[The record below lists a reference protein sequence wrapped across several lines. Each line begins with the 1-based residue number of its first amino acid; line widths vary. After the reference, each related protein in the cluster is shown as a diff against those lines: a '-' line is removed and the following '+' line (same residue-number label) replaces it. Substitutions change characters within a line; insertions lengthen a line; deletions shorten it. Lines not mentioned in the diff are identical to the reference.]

1 MKKIFLSTLVA
12 MSLFGTQAV
21 ALDENA
27 SSSDVSK
34 NAIVKG
40 KKVADTKKDNIKIT
54 KEAVESIKLV
64 GDVLVALNQ
73 NKKDEAIKTLEKA
86 IGKIEVVLAIPNAP
100 ALLPIDSRV
109 VVKEFA
115 GSAYD
120 VETAIITSEALLDKK
135 RVQDA
140 RVIIS
145 NLVDEIDFS
154 TVNLPLATYPVAL
167 KEAGKYLHDG
177 KVKEAKALLAQTLNT
192 FVKVTTVTPIGIL
205 EAQSLISVASQ
216 IATKDKKL
224 ALSHLAQAKDALKKS
239 EALGYTSRSDTT
251 YKILSDAIS
260 KIETEIKGKNK
271 AEKLFD
277 DLIKKIKEFK
287 EKTLSTVKN

>member
-1 MKKIFLSTLVA
+1 MKKIFLSTFVA
-12 MSLFGTQAV
+12 ISLFGTQAV

-34 NAIVKG
+34 NAVVKG

-177 KVKEAKALLAQTLNT
+177 KVKEAKALLAKTLNT

-224 ALSHLAQAKDALKKS
+224 ALSHLAQAKEALKKS

>member
-12 MSLFGTQAV
+12 ISLFGTQAI

-34 NAIVKG
+34 NAVVEG
-40 KKVADTKKDNIKIT
+40 KKVADTKKDNVKIT

-86 IGKIEVVLAIPNAP
+86 IGKIEVVLAIPKAP

-109 VVKEFA
+109 VVKEFS

-140 RVIIS
+140 RLIIS

-154 TVNLPLATYPVAL
+154 TINLPLATYPIAL
-167 KEAGKYLHDG
+167 KEAAKYLHDG
-177 KVKEAKALLAQTLNT
+177 KVKEAKALLAKTLNT

-205 EAQSLISVASQ
+205 EAQSLINAASK
-216 IATKDKKL
+216 IAKKDKKL
-224 ALSHLAQAKDALKKS
+224 ALSHLAQAKEALKKS

-251 YKILSDAIS
+251 YKILNDAIS
-260 KIETEIKGKNK
+260 KIETEIKGKNQ